1 MYVPP
6 DGLNVGVAVVDVMIV
21 YVALPIALCEYSAA
35 TAIACIVSEEFT
47 VIGPVYNVDEVVG
60 PTPFV
65 V

>member
-6 DGLNVGVAVVDVMIV
+6 DGLNVGVAAADVLIV
-21 YVALPIALCEYSAA
+21 YVALPIALCVYPGA
-35 TAIACIVSEEFT
+35 TAIASIVCEEFT
-47 VIGPVYNVDEVVG
+47 VIGPVYSVEDVVG